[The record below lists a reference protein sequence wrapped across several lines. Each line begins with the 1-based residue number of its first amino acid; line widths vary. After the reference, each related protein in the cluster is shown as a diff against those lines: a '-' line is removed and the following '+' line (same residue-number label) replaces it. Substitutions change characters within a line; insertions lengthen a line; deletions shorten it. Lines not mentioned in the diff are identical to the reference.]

1 MKRKTYVYG
10 VHGHGRMVFSLFLDC
25 ATKYLL
31 ARIDHDKLESRNCL
45 LISKM
50 CYLYLASKCQ

>member
-10 VHGHGRMVFSLFLDC
+10 VQGHGRMVFSLFLDC
-25 ATKYLL
+25 

-45 LISKM
+45 LISNM
-50 CYLYLASKCQ
+50 CYLYLTSKCQ